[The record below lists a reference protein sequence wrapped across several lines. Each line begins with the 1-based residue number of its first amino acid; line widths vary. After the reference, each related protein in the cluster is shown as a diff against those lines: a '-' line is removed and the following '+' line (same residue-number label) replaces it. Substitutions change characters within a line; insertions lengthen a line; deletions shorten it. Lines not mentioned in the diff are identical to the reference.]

1 MFGAR
6 LFGLPDGR
14 SWIAW
19 IRRSS
24 KIVRRVV
31 QAYRNEVLLIEK
43 PGKFKHARYEGD
55 QQRYHRRA
63 FNQRRSLLI
72 PPE

>member
-1 MFGAR
+1 
-6 LFGLPDGR
+6 
-14 SWIAW
+14 
-19 IRRSS
+19 
-24 KIVRRVV
+24 VE
-31 QAYRNEVLLIEK
+31 AYRNQVLLIEK
-43 PGKFKHARYEGD
+43 PGKLKHACYKGD